1 MPYLPATPR
10 SRLSLAVRHT
20 VFASLLGGGPLL
32 LAMSAA
38 PACASE
44 QTHNYTI
51 PAGGLDQA
59 LNRFASEAGILL
71 SVDAQLTAGK
81 RSAGLSGSYS
91 VEDGLARLLAGTGL
105 RALNS
110 GGNYVVEVAVDSGSA
125 LELGATTVNGARLGA
140 MTEGTGSYTT
150 GSTQTAT
157 KLPLSLRETPQS
169 VTVITRKLMDEQHL
183 STINQVLTFTPGITS
198 NHRDSERYTFY
209 ARGFQINNFQYDGI
223 PSQVANDSQQYIG
236 ALSDMAI
243 YDRVEVVRG
252 ATGLLSGAG
261 NPSATINLVRKR
273 PTSEFQGYVAGE
285 MGAWDKYRSE
295 VDVSG
300 PMTDSGNVRG
310 RFVAAYEQK
319 NSFIDWYKQDNR
331 VMYGAIDIDLN
342 EDMTLRTSLD
352 YQNNNADGTSYGHI
366 PLYFSNGQQTN
377 FSRSFNPATRWSYMD
392 NTSYNFTTMLEQRLV
407 NDWALKAAYTHQYSY
422 RKTQSASASGGYA
435 DQATGVGNFAFVSRL
450 DSFQTQDTLDT
461 YASGPFTLGGRE
473 HDAVI
478 GVSTS
483 RTHLNFPEYSDLGP
497 AGDIPPVGNIYEWDG
512 RSIVRPAF
520 TKVGDDVTKLHQT
533 GVYGSV
539 RLKPTDDLSIILS
552 SRVSWWNINDLKTAG
567 TRREEQVKK
576 NGVVTPYFG
585 VVYDLN
591 DTYSVYASYTSI
603 FQPQTYLKT
612 TTGTAVEPLT
622 GDNYEI
628 GLKGEFF
635 DGALNASVALFEIQQ
650 QNSAAAV
657 GVDNQGKTVYKAID
671 GTTTRGVELE
681 LQGEVLPGWNVFGGY
696 TYRESHDKDGERA
709 SDATNQPNNM
719 FKMGTSYRLPGA
731 LSRLTVGGNVIW
743 QSDVYAAQQINWTG
757 PVRKA
762 TQESY
767 AVVGLLA
774 NYEVSEQL
782 TVGVNV
788 NNLFDK
794 KYYDG
799 IGTFASGSY
808 GEPRNAVVNAKWKF

>member
-1 MPYLPATPR
+1 MSARPSPLAR
-10 SRLSLAVRHT
+10 GIHRAILVLSLCGAPTAWAASQQYNIPPGSLAAVISQ
-20 VFASLLGGGPLL
+20 FA
-32 LAMSAA
+32 AA
-38 PACASE
+38 SGV
-44 QTHNYTI
+44 TI
-51 PAGGLDQA
+51 
-59 LNRFASEAGILL
+59 
-71 SVDAQLTAGK
+71 SVSSDETAGL
-81 RSAGLSGSYS
+81 RSPGLQGSF
-91 VEDGLARLLAGTGL
+91 ELEQGFATLLRGSGL
-105 RALNS
+105 RVQQAGEKRYVLS
-110 GGNYVVEVAVDSGSA
+110 KVGNAGAV
-125 LELGATTVNGARLGA
+125 ELGATSIDASGLGST
-140 MTEGTGSYTT
+140 TENTGSYTT
-150 GSTQTAT
+150 GATSTAT
-157 KLPLSLRETPQS
+157 KLPLTLRETPQS

-273 PTSEFQGYVAGE
+273 PTREFQGYVAGE

-295 VDVSG
+295 LDVSG
-300 PMTDSGNVRG
+300 PLTDNGNVRG
-310 RFVAAYEQK
+310 RFVAAYEKK

-331 VMYGAIDIDLN
+331 VMYGALDIDLN
-342 EDMTLRTSLD
+342 DDLTLRTSLD
-352 YQNNNADGTSYGHI
+352 YQNNNSDGTSYGHI
-366 PLYFSNGQQTN
+366 PLFYSNGQATN

-392 NTSYNFTTMLEQRLV
+392 NTSYNFTTLLEQRLA
-407 NDWALKAAYTHQYSY
+407 NDWALKAAYTHQYAY

-435 DQATGVGNFAFVSRL
+435 DPVTGVGNFAFVSRL
-450 DSFQTQDTLDT
+450 DSYQTQDTVDT

-478 GVSTS
+478 GVSSS

-497 AGDIPPVGNIYEWDG
+497 VGDIPSVGNINEWDG
-512 RSIVRPAF
+512 RGIVRPTF

-533 GVYGSV
+533 GIYGSV
-539 RLKPTDDLSIILS
+539 RLKPIDDLSIILGT
-552 SRVSWWNINDLKTAG
+552 RVSWWDINDLKTAG
-567 TRREEQVKK
+567 SRREEKVKK
-576 NGVVTPYFG
+576 NGVVTPYLG
-585 VVYDLN
+585 VVYDLD
-591 DTYSVYASYTSI
+591 DTWSVYASYTSI
-603 FQPQTYLKT
+603 FQPQTYLKRLS
-612 TTGTAVEPLT
+612 GTAVEPLT

-635 DGALNASVALFEIQQ
+635 DGALNASIALFDIEQK
-650 QNSAAAV
+650 NSAAAV
-657 GVDNQGKTVYKAID
+657 GTDDQGRTVYEAID

-696 TYRESHDKDGERA
+696 TYRESHDKDGARA
-709 SDATNQPNNM
+709 ADATNQPNNM
-719 FKMGTSYRLPGA
+719 FKLGTSYRLPGD
-731 LSRLTVGGNVIW
+731 LDRLTIGGNVTW
-743 QSDVYAAQQINWTG
+743 QSEAYAAQQINWTG

-762 TQESY
+762 PQAPY
-767 AVVGLLA
+767 ALVGLLA
-774 NYEVSEQL
+774 NYEVNEHLS
-782 TVGVNV
+782 VGVNV

-799 IGTFASGSY
+799 LGTFASGSY
-808 GEPRNAVVNAKWKF
+808 GEPRNALVNAKWRF